1 MTVYQ
6 EIFEVIKQRKLTMK
20 QARLRRTATQLIFLT
35 RA

>member
-6 EIFEVIKQRKLTMK
+6 EIFEVINSAKLTMK
-20 QARLRRTATQLIFLT
+20 QARLRRTATQLISST